1 MGYLVVENLD
11 ARFQA
16 HKRAGEQKRRR
27 EGEFR
32 QGYLVVGDL
41 IELPE
46 AGLGLRVAQQ
56 VLGRHHNKRLSELA
70 VNLAPQQVEVVGRC
84 CDIGHL
90 RAHTQTQLQVACTEN
105 AVMGHQSTQKMI
117 NASKATAAVR
127 ACMRTESA
135 GGVLEG
141 TSHNRGDLSCTAN
154 I

>member
-1 MGYLVVENLD
+1 MGYLVVGNLH

-56 VLGRHHNKRLSELA
+56 VLGGHHNKRLSELA

-90 RAHTQTQLQVACTEN
+90 RAHMQRHSFRLRPLR
-105 AVMGHQSTQKMI
+105 M
-117 NASKATAAVR
+117 
-127 ACMRTESA
+127 
-135 GGVLEG
+135 L
-141 TSHNRGDLSCTAN
+141 L
-154 I
+154 